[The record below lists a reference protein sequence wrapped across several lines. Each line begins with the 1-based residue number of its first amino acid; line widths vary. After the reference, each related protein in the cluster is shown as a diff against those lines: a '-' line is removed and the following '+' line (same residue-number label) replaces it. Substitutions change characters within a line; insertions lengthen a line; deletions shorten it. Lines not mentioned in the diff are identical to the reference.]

1 MKTFSARAQDI
12 ERKWYII
19 DAENQVVGR
28 VAEKAAVLLRGKNK
42 PTYTPHID
50 SGDNVIVINA
60 AKAVFTGKKEDQK
73 TYMTYSG
80 YIGGE
85 KYESARLLRARRPE
99 KLIERAVKGMLPHNR
114 LGRRSNRKLHV
125 YAGAEHPHA
134 AQNPISV
141 VVRKPKKK

>member
-12 ERKWYII
+12 ERKWYLI

-28 VAEKAAVLLRGKNK
+28 VAEKAAVILRGKNK

-60 AKAVFTGKKEDQK
+60 AKAVFTGKKEQQK

-80 YIGGE
+80 FIGGE
-85 KYESARLLRARRPE
+85 KYENARLLRARRPT
-99 KLIERAVKGMLPHNR
+99 LIIERAVKGMIPHNR
-114 LGRRSNRKLHV
+114 LGRAIYRKLHV

-134 AQNPISV
+134 AQNPV
-141 VVRKPKKK
+141 PVPVREPKK